1 MEWQYRRDSEGR
13 IIGASTDEEIAEQWR
28 QFALHFPFL
37 VAYGPIAAALV
48 YLSANYKLLGIDQSI
63 HELFVYLAA
72 AAAFFPHH
80 LHKKSTVQLTL
91 RSYDTAL
98 CDGRLYCGSSAD
110 QQR

>member
-1 MEWQYRRDSEGR
+1 MGWQYRRDSEGR

-63 HELFVYLAA
+63 HELFVYLAV
-72 AAAFFPHH
+72 AAAFF
-80 LHKKSTVQLTL
+80 
-91 RSYDTAL
+91 AL
-98 CDGRLYCGSSAD
+98 CDSHLYCGSSAD